1 MRKREQVSVPL
12 DPALRQYVERVAA
25 QEDRPVASVIRRL
38 IAEAA
43 RNSETHEAAA

>member
-12 DPALRQYVERVAA
+12 DPELRQYVERVAE

-38 IAEAA
+38 IAAA
-43 RNSETHEAAA
+43 RNSETPQERAA